1 MPRKN
6 STQISVAANLQMT
19 IFRIRHFFE
28 TAVIYSGFACH
39 GCAFGYRLDCVT
51 SEDADEDICGDHG
64 WTGIVATRIS
74 TEARMHSR
82 HAIIAAVLVTFL
94 AVQVFG
100 LFGLKIPSG
109 ASLSSDGLNI
119 RQMMIA
125 PAVKELPLEVV
136 ENPT

>member
-1 MPRKN
+1 
-6 STQISVAANLQMT
+6 
-19 IFRIRHFFE
+19 
-28 TAVIYSGFACH
+28 
-39 GCAFGYRLDCVT
+39 
-51 SEDADEDICGDHG
+51 
-64 WTGIVATRIS
+64 
-74 TEARMHSR
+74 MHSR